1 LAARDQAPDPALVL
15 TSPAMTPESGRT
27 AVHRLVGAGVE
38 FDGVVAVTDTIAQG
52 VLRGLADHG
61 LTSPNQ
67 VRVVGFD
74 NIAEAKYM
82 VPSLTT
88 VAPDHDW
95 MAEMAVRLVVER
107 IQDPSRPTAEYVAP
121 FDVIA
126 RESTR

>member
-1 LAARDQAPDPALVL
+1 V
-15 TSPAMTPESGRT
+15 TSPVMTLESGRT
-27 AVHRLVGAGVE
+27 AVHRLVGAGVD
-38 FDGVVAVTDTIAQG
+38 FDGVVAVTDTVAQG

-61 LTSPNQ
+61 IGAPAQ

-74 NIAEAKYM
+74 NIPESKYL

-88 VAPDHDW
+88 VAPDHGW

-107 IQDPSRPTAEYVAP
+107 MADPARPTAEYVAP
-121 FDVIA
+121 FDIIA